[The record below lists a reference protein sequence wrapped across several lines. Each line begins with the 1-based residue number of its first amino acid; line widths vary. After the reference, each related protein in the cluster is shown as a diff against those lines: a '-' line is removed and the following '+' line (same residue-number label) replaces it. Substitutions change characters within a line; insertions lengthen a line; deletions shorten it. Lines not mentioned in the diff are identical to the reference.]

1 MARVSA
7 GARVGLSA
15 RSGSRPEPRRGLRLG
30 LDTGGT
36 CTDAALL
43 DAASRVVGSA
53 KAPTTH
59 GRLID
64 GLGRAARAAL
74 AAAGADG
81 ADVGLVSLSTTL
93 ATNALVEGRGRPAGL
108 VLVGARP
115 SALAG
120 AELVDA
126 LGSDPASIVA
136 GGHDAAGEPL
146 GPLDRDALERFA
158 RAHAAAVEAWAVSA
172 VFAVRNPAHELEAA
186 ELLRAATNR
195 PVTCGHELASALDAP
210 RRAVTALLN
219 ARLAPGIAALVDAA
233 HALLEGL
240 GIAAPLM
247 VVRGDGSLVAA
258 SIARARP
265 VETILSGPAASVVGA
280 CALARTGDA
289 LVVDTGGTTSD
300 VARVEGGLPRLSASG
315 ATVGGYRTM
324 VRAIEIRSVGLGGD
338 SEVRPASPTR
348 GGGSGSPR
356 PGRAAG
362 GSRSIA
368 GRVVLGPA
376 RTVPLSSLA
385 GPERPA
391 AERAAVLA
399 ALAEQLA
406 RGRPAGADGRFVVRL
421 PVPSGGSAGD
431 GSGDGSGD
439 GTGRL
444 PPALAGLLARLGPGP
459 AAVETLARETGLG
472 AGLERPLARLEA
484 RGLVLRAG
492 FTPTDAALVVDA
504 ADAGAGDADANDA
517 DANDA
522 GADDAGADADALAA
536 ARAGA
541 ALLARALGAIDVRGI
556 AADVLREA
564 SLRVAL
570 ACADAGLGPVGPDA
584 SGGPDGSDGPARRA
598 RLDWLAELLR
608 ERDPGPGSGLERAL
622 VLSARLGVPI
632 VGVGGPAARL
642 HPAAAA
648 LLGTRCVLPEH
659 GAVAN
664 AVGAVAGVVREVRR
678 VALVADGSHAFRVL
692 TDAGPVRV
700 AGAETAWRL
709 AAEAAERA
717 ARAAALAAG
726 ARDVTVSLERRD
738 VAASR
743 DGARV
748 LLESVAVATAVGR
761 PVEARTPDVPPGL

>member
-15 RSGSRPEPRRGLRLG
+15 RARGGLRLG

-172 VFAVRNPAHELEAA
+172 LFAVRNPAHELEAA

-315 ATVGGYRTM
+315 ATIGGYRTM

-338 SEVRPASPTR
+338 SEVRPAPPAR
-348 GGGSGSPR
+348 GGGSGSPQ
-356 PGRAAG
+356 PGRTAD

-406 RGRPAGADGRFVVRL
+406 RGRPASADGRFVVRL
-421 PVPSGGSAGD
+421 PVPSGGSAG
-431 GSGDGSGD
+431 G

-504 ADAGAGDADANDA
+504 ADAGAGDA
-517 DANDA
+517 
-522 GADDAGADADALAA
+522 GADADALAA

-541 ALLARALGAIDVRGI
+541 ALLARALGAGDARDVS
-556 AADVLREA
+556 ADVLREA

-648 LLGTRCVLPEH
+648 LLDTRCVLPEH

-664 AVGAVAGVVREVRR
+664 AVGAVAGVVREVRG

-700 AGAETAWRL
+700 AGAETAWGL

-761 PVEARTPDVPPGL
+761 PVEARAPDVPPGL